1 MTRSDVQTCLGLVSG
16 GEGFHRREGKVLRIN
31 DMNALK
37 HSNSF
42 YKVNPTFMTLIALQK
57 VTDN

>member
-1 MTRSDVQTCLGLVSG
+1 MRRSDVQTYLDWVSG

-37 HSNSF
+37 L
-42 YKVNPTFMTLIALQK
+42 VN
-57 VTDN
+57 